1 MSASDS
7 RTAID
12 AVPHSS
18 HRPRLLDLFCGA
30 GGAAMGYH
38 RAGFD
43 VVGVDINP
51 QPHYPFTF
59 VQGDALE
66 MLRGEQS
73 YIIADDGWRLVS
85 TFDAIHAS
93 PPCQAY
99 THARHL
105 GRRGRTDHPTLI
117 PATRELL
124 QQTGLPYVIENVEG
138 APLENP
144 FLLCGSMF
152 GLEVRRHRLF
162 ETNIPM
168 LVPTCVHP
176 YEGEPRFPST
186 PRVDGSRP
194 LSAVVNPMSR
204 DVSHQMLADG
214 MGIDWM
220 PASGFRPTN
229 ELREAIPPAYT
240 EHIGRFLIEHLQRE
254 AA

>member
-1 MSASDS
+1 M
-7 RTAID
+7 
-12 AVPHSS
+12 P
-18 HRPRLLDLFCGA
+18 RPRLLDLFCGA
-30 GGAAMGYH
+30 GGAAVGYH

-43 VVGVDINP
+43 VVGVDIKP
-51 QPHYPFTF
+51 QSHYPFEFIQDDAVKSTLLYERKW
-59 VQGDALE
+59 VQG
-66 MLRGEQS
+66 
-73 YIIADDGWRLVS
+73 
-85 TFDAIHAS
+85 FDAIHAS

-105 GRRGRTDHPTLI
+105 GNRGRKDHPQLI
-117 PATRELL
+117 AATRGLL
-124 QQTGLPYVIENVEG
+124 EATGLPYVIENVEG
-138 APLENP
+138 SPLRNP
-144 FLLCGSMF
+144 VLLCGSMF
-152 GLEVRRHRLF
+152 GLSVRRHRLF
-162 ETNIPM
+162 ESNM
-168 LVPTCVHP
+168 ALLVAPCVHA

-186 PRVDGSRP
+186 PRADGSRP